1 MADNTALLPGGGGD
15 TMRDIDRAGAGI
27 KTQVVQL
34 DIGGAAGNAEVLVTG
49 ALPISAASLPL
60 PTGAS
65 TAAKQPAFGTA
76 GTPSADVLTVQGV
89 TSMTALKVD
98 GSGVTQPVSGTVTTS
113 PPSNASTNIAQV
125 GGSALSEGQKA
136 MAASVPVVIA
146 SDQSAVPV
154 SGTVTTTP
162 PANASTNVAQF
173 GGANVSTGTGVG
185 GAGIPRVTVS
195 SDSFPA
201 TQPVSGSVSVS
212 NFPATQP
219 VSGTVTANQGSPPW
233 TVKPDGTVWTLNGTS
248 ANVALTNATLAVTQ
262 SGTWTVQQGTPPWSD
277 NITQFGG
284 TNISTGT
291 GIGGAGIPRVT
302 VSSDSFPA
310 TQPVSAAS
318 LPLPAGAAT
327 SALQTTIN
335 TTLGTPAQEGGNL
348 LLAGYALRT
357 LLDIQTQIL
366 AELRTL
372 NLQMANISG
381 LDISASTFLNEQIL
395 Q

>member
-1 MADNTALLPGGGGD
+1 MADNTTLLPGGGGD
-15 TMRDIDRAGAGI
+15 TMRDIDRAGAGV
-27 KTQVVQL
+27 KTQVVQI
-34 DIGGAAGNAEVLVTG
+34 DIGGASGNAEVLVTG
-49 ALPISAASLPL
+49 AMPISAASLPL

-65 TAAKQPAFGTA
+65 TAAKQPALGTA

-98 GSGVTQPVSGTVTTS
+98 GSGVTQPVSGTVTANAGTNLNTS
-113 PPSNASTNIAQV
+113 SLMLDATFTGRINTQ
-125 GGSALSEGQKA
+125 GQKA
-136 MAASVPVVIA
+136 MAASTPVVIA
-146 SDQSAVPV
+146 SDQSAVAV

-162 PANASTNVAQF
+162 PSNASTNVAQF
-173 GGANVSTGTGVG
+173 GGVNISTGTGVG
-185 GAGIPRVTVS
+185 GTGIPRVTVS

-201 TQPVSGSVSVS
+201 TQ
-212 NFPATQP
+212 A
-219 VSGTVTANQGSPPW
+219 VSGTVTANQGGAPW
-233 TVKPDGTVWTLNGTS
+233 TVKPDGTVWTITGTS
-248 ANVALTNATLAVTQ
+248 PNVNVTNSVTITGTVTAN
-262 SGTWTVQQGTPPWSD
+262 QGGAPWSQ
-277 NITQFGG
+277 NLTQFGG

-310 TQPVSAAS
+310 TQAISAAS

-327 SALQTTIN
+327 SALQSTIN
-335 TTLGTPAQEGGNL
+335 TTLGAPAQEGGNL